1 MATAPP
7 TSEALSLIDTLIRSA
22 ILKLVSESEGT
33 YRCERDLHH
42 HFTVCLQNTQDLELG
57 TCRRRVFLE
66 EPARAFYGSG
76 RKGNLDYFFP
86 TDSSSAYRKGAPRDG

>member
-1 MATAPP
+1 MANTMQSP
-7 TSEALSLIDTLIRSA
+7 IDTLIKPA
-22 ILKLVSESEGT
+22 ILKLVSESEGV

-42 HFTVCLQNTQDLELG
+42 HFTVCLHSIQNLEFG
-57 TCRRRVFLE
+57 THRRGVFLE

-86 TDSSSAYRKGAPRDG
+86 TDPYDRIPERCASRRRSGGT